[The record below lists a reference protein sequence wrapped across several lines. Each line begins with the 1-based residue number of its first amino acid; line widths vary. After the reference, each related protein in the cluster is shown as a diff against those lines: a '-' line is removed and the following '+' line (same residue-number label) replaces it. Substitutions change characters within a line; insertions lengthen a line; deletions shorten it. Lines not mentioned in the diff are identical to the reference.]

1 MSVKADIIQSMKDFL
16 GLGASD
22 RPLHRGLKN
31 ASFLSLG
38 NLVSQAIGF
47 VGFLFIARLFGP
59 EKYGIYVTVLAFVT
73 FFEIFDLS
81 GLLKV
86 IVREGSK
93 DIESLERTLNDTI
106 FLKTIFFS
114 LALVL
119 CIGASF
125 LTHYSPTTRALIILF
140 SLELI
145 YSGLESFLSA
155 IYQAVEKMQ
164 YLAAFTVLTRLLI
177 TVLSIVFLYLGAGV
191 LVILLVNLFSR
202 YFVLLIN
209 YVYSRRFAKFRFNF
223 RLSVDPWIL
232 KAIII
237 FSLMGII
244 NTVAIKIDVLM
255 ISFLSVSRDVGI
267 YSVAQEFIKEG
278 IILRN
283 MAAMAFFPVAVKLF
297 HSGTLKARTLIR
309 YSFILFFGV
318 LAGCVV
324 LSLFAPN
331 IIILF
336 FGDKYAVSG
345 QIFRCLLFC
354 LPSAFF
360 MLPFTT
366 VLQATYNEQ
375 LLLMVYAIAAALN
388 IPLNIIF
395 FYEFGLIGIAYSTLI
410 VFLAQAVALYVL
422 SIRRMKRQGYLV

>member
-1 MSVKADIIQSMKDFL
+1 VSGDIIQSMKGYL
-16 GLGASD
+16 GLGSSD
-22 RPLHRGLKN
+22 RHLHRGLKN

-47 VGFLFIARLFGP
+47 VGLLFIARLFGP

-93 DIESLERTLNDTI
+93 NVESFERTLNNTI
-106 FLKTIFFS
+106 FLKTAFFS

-125 LTHYSPTTRALIILF
+125 LTHYSPTIKVLIILY

-145 YSGLESFLSA
+145 HSGLESFLSA
-155 IYQAVEKMQ
+155 IYQTVEKMQ
-164 YLAAFTVLTRLLI
+164 YLAAFTVLTRFLI
-177 TVLSIVFLYLGAGV
+177 TVLSIVFLYFGAGV
-191 LVILLVNLFSR
+191 LAILLVNLFSR
-202 YFVLLIN
+202 FLVLLIN
-209 YVYSRRFAKFRFNF
+209 FMISRRFAKFRFNF
-223 RLSVDPWIL
+223 RLSLDPRIL
-232 KAIII
+232 KATFI

-244 NTVAIKIDVLM
+244 NTVAVKIDVLM
-255 ISFLSVSRDVGI
+255 LSFLAVSRDVGI
-267 YSVAQEFIKEG
+267 YSVAQTFNNEG
-278 IILRN
+278 LILRN
-283 MAAMAFFPVAVKLF
+283 TVAMAFFPIAVKIF
-297 HSGTLKARTLIR
+297 HSRTVRARTLLR
-309 YSFILFFGV
+309 YSFVLFFAV

-324 LSLFAPN
+324 LSFFAPD
-331 IIILF
+331 IVVLF
-336 FGDKYAVSG
+336 FGDKYAASG
-345 QIFRCLLFC
+345 EIFRYLLFC

-366 VLQATYNEQ
+366 ALQATHNEQ
-375 LLLMVYAIAAALN
+375 LLLIVFAIAAGLN
-388 IPLNIIF
+388 VPLNILF
-395 FYEFGLIGIAYSTLI
+395 FYEFGVIGIAYSTLV
-410 VFLAQAVALYVL
+410 VFLAQAVVLYAL

>member
-1 MSVKADIIQSMKDFL
+1 MSVKADIIRSMKDYL

-22 RPLHRGLKN
+22 RSIQRGLKN
-31 ASFLSLG
+31 ASYLSLG
-38 NLVSQAIGF
+38 NLVSQAVGF

-93 DIESLERTLNDTI
+93 DVASLERTLNDTI

-125 LTHYSPTTRALIILF
+125 LTHYSHTIKALIILF
-140 SLELI
+140 SLELV

-155 IYQAVEKMQ
+155 IYQTVEKMQ
-164 YLAAFTVLTRLLI
+164 YLAAFTVLTRVLI

-191 LVILLVNLFSR
+191 LAILLVNLFSR
-202 YFVLLIN
+202 YLVLLID
-209 YVYSRRFAKFRFNF
+209 YVCSRRFAKFRFNF
-223 RLSVDPWIL
+223 RLHLDPRIL
-232 KAIII
+232 KATII

-255 ISFLSVSRDVGI
+255 ISFLAASRDVGI

-283 MAAMAFFPVAVKLF
+283 MAAMAFFPIAVKYF
-297 HSGTLKARTLIR
+297 HSGTMRIRTLLR
-309 YSFILFFGV
+309 YSFVLFFGV

-324 LSLFAPN
+324 LSFFAPD
-331 IIILF
+331 IVILF
-336 FGDKYAVSG
+336 FGDKYAASG
-345 QIFRCLLFC
+345 EIFRLLLFC
-354 LPSAFF
+354 LPVAFF

-366 VLQATYNEQ
+366 ALQATHNEQ
-375 LLLMVYAIAAALN
+375 FLLIVFAIAAALN
-388 IPLNIIF
+388 VPLNILF
-395 FYEFGLIGIAYSTLI
+395 FYEFGLIGIAYSTLV

-422 SIRRMKRQGYLV
+422 SIRKMKHQGYLV

>member
-1 MSVKADIIQSMKDFL
+1 MKGYL
-16 GLGASD
+16 GLGTSD
-22 RPLHRGLKN
+22 RRLHRGLKN

-73 FFEIFDLS
+73 FFEIFDLP

-93 DIESLERTLNDTI
+93 DIESFERTLNSTI
-106 FLKTIFFS
+106 FLKTAFFS
-114 LALVL
+114 MALVL

-125 LTHYSPTTRALIILF
+125 LTHYSQTIKVLIILY
-140 SLELI
+140 SIELI
-145 YSGLESFLSA
+145 HSGLDSFLSA
-155 IYQAVEKMQ
+155 IYQTVEKMQ
-164 YLAAFTVLTRLLI
+164 YLAAFTVLTRVLI

-202 YFVLLIN
+202 FLVLLIN
-209 YVYSRRFAKFRFNF
+209 YIYSRRFAKFRFNF
-223 RLSVDPWIL
+223 CLSLDPRIL
-232 KAIII
+232 RATII

-244 NTVAIKIDVLM
+244 NAVAIKIDVLM
-255 ISFLSVSRDVGI
+255 LSFLTASRDVGI
-267 YSVAQEFIKEG
+267 YSVAQTFNNEG
-278 IILRN
+278 LILRN
-283 MAAMAFFPVAVKLF
+283 TAAMAFFPIAVKFF
-297 HSGTLKARTLIR
+297 HSGTMRARTLLR
-309 YSFILFFGV
+309 YSFVFFFAV
-318 LAGCVV
+318 LSGCVV
-324 LSLFAPN
+324 LSFFAPN
-331 IIILF
+331 IVVLF
-336 FGDKYAVSG
+336 FGDKYAASG
-345 QIFRCLLFC
+345 QIFRYLLFC

-360 MLPFTT
+360 TLPFTT
-366 VLQATYNEQ
+366 ALQATHNEQ
-375 LLLMVYAIAAALN
+375 LLLVVFAIAAALN
-388 IPLNIIF
+388 VPLNIFF

>member
-1 MSVKADIIQSMKDFL
+1 MRGDIIRSMKSYL

-22 RPLHRGLKN
+22 RRLHRGLKN

-47 VGFLFIARLFGP
+47 VGLLFIARRFGP

-93 DIESLERTLNDTI
+93 DIESLERTLNGTI
-106 FLKTIFFS
+106 FLKTAFFS
-114 LALVL
+114 LAMVL
-119 CIGASF
+119 CIGGSF
-125 LTHYSPTTRALIILF
+125 LTHYSQTIKVLIILY
-140 SLELI
+140 SIELI
-145 YSGLESFLSA
+145 HSGLESFLSA
-155 IYQAVEKMQ
+155 IYQTVEKMQ
-164 YLAAFTVLTRLLI
+164 YLAAFTVLTRVLI

-202 YFVLLIN
+202 FLVLLIN
-209 YVYSRRFAKFRFNF
+209 YVYSRRFARFRLNF
-223 RLSVDPWIL
+223 RLSLEPRIL
-232 KAIII
+232 RATII

-244 NTVAIKIDVLM
+244 NAVAIKIDVLM
-255 ISFLSVSRDVGI
+255 LSFLTASRDVGV
-267 YSVAQEFIKEG
+267 YSVAQEFTKEG
-278 IILRN
+278 ILLRN
-283 MAAMAFFPVAVKLF
+283 IAAMAFFPIAVKFFL
-297 HSGTLKARTLIR
+297 SGTVRARTLLR
-309 YSFILFFGV
+309 YSFILFFAV

-324 LSLFAPN
+324 LSFFAPN
-331 IIILF
+331 IVILF
-336 FGDKYAVSG
+336 FGDKYAASG

-366 VLQATYNEQ
+366 ALQATHNEQ
-375 LLLMVYAIAAALN
+375 LLLIVFAIAAALN
-388 IPLNIIF
+388 VPLNILF
-395 FYEFGLIGIAYSTLI
+395 FYEFGLIGIAYSTLV

>member
-1 MSVKADIIQSMKDFL
+1 MRGDIIRSMKSYL

-22 RPLHRGLKN
+22 RRLHRGLKN

-93 DIESLERTLNDTI
+93 DVGSLERTLNDTI

-125 LTHYSPTTRALIILF
+125 LTHYSQTIKVLIILF
-140 SLELI
+140 SMELI
-145 YSGLESFLSA
+145 HSGLESFLSA
-155 IYQAVEKMQ
+155 IYQTVEKMQ
-164 YLAAFTVLTRLLI
+164 YLAAFTVLTRVLI

-191 LVILLVNLFSR
+191 LAILLVNLFSR
-202 YFVLLIN
+202 FLVLLIN

-223 RLSVDPWIL
+223 RLSLDPRIL
-232 KAIII
+232 KATII

-255 ISFLSVSRDVGI
+255 LSFLTASRDVGI

-278 IILRN
+278 ILLRN
-283 MAAMAFFPVAVKLF
+283 MAAMAFFPIAVKFF
-297 HSGTLKARTLIR
+297 HSGSVRVRTLLR
-309 YSFILFFGV
+309 YSFVLFFAV

-324 LSLFAPN
+324 LSFFAPN
-331 IIILF
+331 IVVLF
-336 FGDKYAVSG
+336 FGDKYAASG
-345 QIFRCLLFC
+345 HIFRYLLFC

-366 VLQATYNEQ
+366 ALQATHNEQ
-375 LLLMVYAIAAALN
+375 FLLIVFAIAAALN
-388 IPLNIIF
+388 VPLNILF
-395 FYEFGLIGIAYSTLI
+395 FYQFGLIGIAYSTLV

-422 SIRRMKRQGYLV
+422 SIGRMKRQGYLV

>member
-1 MSVKADIIQSMKDFL
+1 MRGSIFSSIRNHFVRITSKK
-16 GLGASD
+16 
-22 RPLHRGLKN
+22 PLLRGLKN

-38 NLVSQAIGF
+38 NLASQAIGF
-47 VGFLFIARLFGP
+47 IGFLFLARLFGP

-81 GLLKV
+81 GLPKV

-93 DIESLERTLNDTI
+93 NIESLERTLNGTI

-125 LTHYSPTTRALIILF
+125 LTHYSQTIKVLIILF
-140 SLELI
+140 SIELI
-145 YSGLESFLSA
+145 YSSLDSFLGS
-155 IYQAVEKMQ
+155 IYLTVEKMQ
-164 YLAAFTVLTRLLI
+164 YLAAFTILTRVLI
-177 TVLSIVFLYLGAGV
+177 TVLSIVFLCLGAGV
-191 LVILLVNLFSR
+191 LAILLVNLFSR
-202 YFVLLIN
+202 FLVLLIN

-223 RLSVDPWIL
+223 RLSLDPRIL
-232 KAIII
+232 KATII

-255 ISFLSVSRDVGI
+255 LSFLTASRDVGV

-278 IILRN
+278 ILLRN
-283 MAAMAFFPVAVKLF
+283 MAAMAFFPIAVKFFL
-297 HSGTLKARTLIR
+297 SGTVRARTLLR
-309 YSFILFFGV
+309 YAFILFFAV

-324 LSLFAPN
+324 LSFFAPN
-331 IIILF
+331 IVVLF
-336 FGDKYAVSG
+336 FGDKYAASG

-360 MLPFTT
+360 ALPFTT
-366 VLQATYNEQ
+366 VLQATHNEQ
-375 LLLMVYAIAAALN
+375 LLLIVFAIAAALN
-388 IPLNIIF
+388 VPLNILF
-395 FYEFGLIGIAYSTLI
+395 FYEFGLIGIAYSTLV
-410 VFLAQAVALYVL
+410 VFLAQAVAFYVL

>member
-1 MSVKADIIQSMKDFL
+1 MRGDIIRSMKGYL
-16 GLGASD
+16 GLGGSD
-22 RPLHRGLKN
+22 RRLHRGLKN

-47 VGFLFIARLFGP
+47 VGLLFIARLFGP

-93 DIESLERTLNDTI
+93 DIESFERTLNGTI
-106 FLKTIFFS
+106 FLKTAFFS

-125 LTHYSPTTRALIILF
+125 LTHYSQMIKVLIIIY
-140 SLELI
+140 SIELI

-155 IYQAVEKMQ
+155 IYQTVEKMQ
-164 YLAAFTVLTRLLI
+164 YLAAFTVLTRVLI

-202 YFVLLIN
+202 FLVLLIN
-209 YVYSRRFAKFRFNF
+209 YVCSRRFARFRFNF
-223 RLSVDPWIL
+223 RLSLDPRIL
-232 KAIII
+232 RATII

-244 NTVAIKIDVLM
+244 NTVAVKIDVLM
-255 ISFLSVSRDVGI
+255 LSFLTASRDVGI
-267 YSVAQEFIKEG
+267 YSVAQTFNNEG
-278 IILRN
+278 LILRN
-283 MAAMAFFPVAVKLF
+283 TAAMAFFPIAVKLF
-297 HSGTLKARTLIR
+297 HSGTVRARTLLK
-309 YSFILFFGV
+309 YSFVLFFAV
-318 LAGCVV
+318 LVGCVV
-324 LSLFAPN
+324 LSFFAPN
-331 IIILF
+331 IVVLF
-336 FGDKYAVSG
+336 FGDKYAASG
-345 QIFRCLLFC
+345 QIFRYLLFC
-354 LPSAFF
+354 LPAAFF

-366 VLQATYNEQ
+366 ALQATHNEQ
-375 LLLMVYAIAAALN
+375 LLLIVFAIAAALN
-388 IPLNIIF
+388 VPLNILF

>member
-1 MSVKADIIQSMKDFL
+1 MRNDIIPSIKSYL
-16 GLGASD
+16 GLGGSD
-22 RPLHRGLKN
+22 RRLQRGLKN

-93 DIESLERTLNDTI
+93 DVESLERTLNDTI

-125 LTHYSPTTRALIILF
+125 LTRYSPTTRALILLF
-140 SLELI
+140 SLELV

-155 IYQAVEKMQ
+155 IYQTVEKME

-191 LVILLVNLFSR
+191 LVILIVNLSSR
-202 YFVLLIN
+202 YFVLLID
-209 YVYSRRFAKFRFNF
+209 YIYSRKFAKFRFNF
-223 RLSVDPWIL
+223 RLRVDPRIL
-232 KAIII
+232 KATII

-255 ISFLSVSRDVGI
+255 ISFLSVSKDVGI
-267 YSVAQEFIKEG
+267 YSVAQEFVKEG
-278 IILRN
+278 VILRN
-283 MAAMAFFPVAVKLF
+283 MAAMAFFPIAVKRF
-297 HSGTLKARTLIR
+297 HSGTVRARTLIR
-309 YSFILFFGV
+309 YSLTLFFGV
-318 LAGCVV
+318 LAGCLV
-324 LSLFAPN
+324 LSFFAPN
-331 IIILF
+331 IIVLF
-336 FGDKYAVSG
+336 FGDKYAASG
-345 QIFRCLLFC
+345 QIFRYLLFS

-366 VLQATYNEQ
+366 ALQATHNEQ
-375 LLLMVYAIAAALN
+375 FLLIVFTLAAVLN
-388 IPLNIIF
+388 VPLNIVF
-395 FYEFGLIGIAYSTLI
+395 FTKFGLIGIAYSTLV
-410 VFLAQAVALYVL
+410 VFLAQGVALYVL
-422 SIRRMKRQGYLV
+422 SIRKMKQQGYLV

>member
-1 MSVKADIIQSMKDFL
+1 MKGYL
-16 GLGASD
+16 GLGGSD
-22 RPLHRGLKN
+22 RRLHRGLKN

-47 VGFLFIARLFGP
+47 VGLLFIARLFGP

-93 DIESLERTLNDTI
+93 DIESFERTLNGTI
-106 FLKTIFFS
+106 FLKTAFFS

-125 LTHYSPTTRALIILF
+125 LTHYSQMIKVLIIIY
-140 SLELI
+140 SIELI

-155 IYQAVEKMQ
+155 IYQTVEKMQ
-164 YLAAFTVLTRLLI
+164 YLAAFTVLTRVLI

-202 YFVLLIN
+202 FLVLLIN
-209 YVYSRRFAKFRFNF
+209 YVCSRRFARFRFNF
-223 RLSVDPWIL
+223 RLSLDPRIL
-232 KAIII
+232 RATII

-244 NTVAIKIDVLM
+244 NTVAVKIDVLM
-255 ISFLSVSRDVGI
+255 LSFLTASRDVGI
-267 YSVAQEFIKEG
+267 YSVAQTFNNEG
-278 IILRN
+278 LILRN
-283 MAAMAFFPVAVKLF
+283 TAAMAFFPIAVKLF
-297 HSGTLKARTLIR
+297 HSGTVRARTLLK
-309 YSFILFFGV
+309 YSFVLFFAV
-318 LAGCVV
+318 LVGCVV
-324 LSLFAPN
+324 LSFFAPN
-331 IIILF
+331 IVVLF
-336 FGDKYAVSG
+336 FGDKYAASG
-345 QIFRCLLFC
+345 QIFRYLLFC

-366 VLQATYNEQ
+366 ALQATHNEQ
-375 LLLMVYAIAAALN
+375 LLLIVFAIAAALN
-388 IPLNIIF
+388 VPLNILF

>member
-1 MSVKADIIQSMKDFL
+1 VKGDIIRSIKGYL
-16 GLGASD
+16 GLGSSD
-22 RPLHRGLKN
+22 RHLHRGLKN

-47 VGFLFIARLFGP
+47 VGLLFIARLFGP

-93 DIESLERTLNDTI
+93 DVESFERTLDNTI
-106 FLKTIFFS
+106 FLKTAFFS

-119 CIGASF
+119 CVGASF
-125 LTHYSPTTRALIILF
+125 LTHYSQTIKFLIILY
-140 SLELI
+140 SIELI
-145 YSGLESFLSA
+145 HSGLESFLSA
-155 IYQAVEKMQ
+155 IYQTVEKME
-164 YLAAFTVLTRLLI
+164 YLAAFTVLTRFLI

-202 YFVLLIN
+202 FLVLLIN
-209 YVYSRRFAKFRFNF
+209 FLISRRFAKFRFNF
-223 RLSVDPWIL
+223 RLSLDPRIL
-232 KAIII
+232 KATII

-244 NTVAIKIDVLM
+244 NTVAVKIDVLM
-255 ISFLSVSRDVGI
+255 LSFLTVSRDVGI
-267 YSVAQEFIKEG
+267 YSVAQTFNNEG
-278 IILRN
+278 LILRN
-283 MAAMAFFPVAVKLF
+283 TAAMAFFPIAVKIF
-297 HSGTLKARTLIR
+297 HSRTVRARTLLR
-309 YSFILFFGV
+309 YSFVLFFAV

-324 LSLFAPN
+324 LSFFASD
-331 IIILF
+331 IVVLF
-336 FGDKYAVSG
+336 FGDKYAASG
-345 QIFRCLLFC
+345 QIFRYILFC

-366 VLQATYNEQ
+366 ALQATHNEQ
-375 LLLMVYAIAAALN
+375 LLLVVFAIAAALN
-388 IPLNIIF
+388 VPLNILF
-395 FYEFGLIGIAYSTLI
+395 FYEFGVIGIAYSTLV
-410 VFLAQAVALYVL
+410 VFLAQAVVLYAL

>member
-1 MSVKADIIQSMKDFL
+1 MKGYL

-22 RPLHRGLKN
+22 RRLHRGLKN

-47 VGFLFIARLFGP
+47 IGFLFIARLFGP
-59 EKYGIYVTVLAFVT
+59 GKYGIYVTVLAFVT

-125 LTHYSPTTRALIILF
+125 LTHYSQTIKVLIILF
-140 SLELI
+140 SIELI

-155 IYQAVEKMQ
+155 IYQTVEKMQ

-202 YFVLLIN
+202 FLVLLIN

-223 RLSVDPWIL
+223 RLSLDPRII
-232 KAIII
+232 KATII

-255 ISFLSVSRDVGI
+255 ISFLAASRDVGI

-278 IILRN
+278 IVLRN
-283 MAAMAFFPVAVKLF
+283 MAAMAFFPIAVKFF
-297 HSGTLKARTLIR
+297 HSGTVRARTLLT
-309 YSFILFFGV
+309 YSFILFFAV
-318 LAGCVV
+318 LAGCIV
-324 LSLFAPN
+324 LSFFAPN
-331 IIILF
+331 IVILF
-336 FGDKYAVSG
+336 FGDKYAASG
-345 QIFRCLLFC
+345 QIFRYLLFC

-366 VLQATYNEQ
+366 ALQATHNEQ
-375 LLLMVYAIAAALN
+375 LLLFVFAIAAALN
-388 IPLNIIF
+388 VPLNIVF
-395 FYEFGLIGIAYSTLI
+395 FYEFGLIGIAYSTLV

>member
-1 MSVKADIIQSMKDFL
+1 LRGDIFPSIKGYL

-22 RPLHRGLKN
+22 RRLHRGLKN

-93 DIESLERTLNDTI
+93 DIESLERTLNDTV

-125 LTHYSPTTRALIILF
+125 LTHYSQTIKVLIILF
-140 SLELI
+140 SIELI
-145 YSGLESFLSA
+145 YAGLESFLSA
-155 IYQAVEKMQ
+155 IYQTVEKMQ

-202 YFVLLIN
+202 FLVLLIN
-209 YVYSRRFAKFRFNF
+209 LVYSRRFAKFRFNF
-223 RLSVDPWIL
+223 RLSLDPRIL
-232 KAIII
+232 KATII

-255 ISFLSVSRDVGI
+255 ISFLAASRDVGI

-278 IILRN
+278 IVLRN
-283 MAAMAFFPVAVKLF
+283 MAAMAFFPIAVKFF
-297 HSGTLKARTLIR
+297 HSGTVRARTLLR
-309 YSFILFFGV
+309 YSFVLFFAV
-318 LAGCVV
+318 LAGCIV
-324 LSLFAPN
+324 LSFFAPN
-331 IIILF
+331 IVILF
-336 FGDKYAVSG
+336 FGDKYAASG
-345 QIFRCLLFC
+345 QIFRCLLFS

-366 VLQATYNEQ
+366 ALQATHNEQ
-375 LLLMVYAIAAALN
+375 FLLIVFAIAAALN
-388 IPLNIIF
+388 VPLNILF
-395 FYEFGLIGIAYSTLI
+395 FYEFGLIGIAYSTLV